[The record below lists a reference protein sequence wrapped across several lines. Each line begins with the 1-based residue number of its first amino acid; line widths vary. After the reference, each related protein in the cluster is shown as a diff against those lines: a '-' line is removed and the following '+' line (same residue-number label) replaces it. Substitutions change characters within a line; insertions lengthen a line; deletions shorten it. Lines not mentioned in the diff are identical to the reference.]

1 MGKPAG
7 VAEGGVFV
15 RTVLQ
20 GQKFGGLDERKTF
33 GDDLTYASDMKN
45 YRITEDHTLKK
56 RDGERLV
63 YQAPTAIAGLWSGYL
78 GSERHFLFIAGSK
91 LYRLDVAA
99 RTSQELGSVGFSPC
113 TMFQFRQRVYIKSQ
127 ETYCYYDGT
136 GLQQVEGYI
145 PLVAIG
151 CTPAGVGETFEDVN
165 MLSPYRRVEFHG
177 DGKSKTFRLPETNIR
192 GVTDLRINGSS
203 GAPEIVSENLSAG
216 TFTLSFVPQEGDV
229 LEVTYKMPADR
240 RDVVLKAKG
249 VMLFGGDTDGHVF
262 LWGNP
267 DAPNVRYHSE
277 LADGQPSAEYFPE
290 NNYTVIGDSEI
301 TDIVS
306 QYDRQLI
313 FTKERAFYSYCE
325 LQTDVL
331 GNVYASFPVYNLNGE
346 KGSLLKNA
354 GCIVNNE
361 PITLCADGLNRWSS
375 TTVENEKNAVCFSGP
390 VQKTMARLLALGQF
404 EDLYLFNLR
413 PTGELFLFHGGT
425 GALVYR
431 YRIGAWY
438 AYTGLRVKYP
448 VEHEGNLYYAAGSQ
462 IRCLDASAGEGIGEP
477 IEAYWES
484 PYLSMGDGS
493 FRLTRMDWTLRAE
506 GTPELYVNFGGE
518 HLPDGSILPRR
529 RLQRA
534 CGRGRIWSGCLRPGG
549 GAAGGMPIVSRIK
562 LRIDQSDA
570 STNCEISELRLI
582 AEKKGKYI

>member
-1 MGKPAG
+1 M
-7 VAEGGVFV
+7 
-15 RTVLQ
+15 RTMQ
-20 GQKFGGLDERKTF
+20 QSTKFNGLDERKTF

-56 RDGERLV
+56 RDGEKLV
-63 YQAPTAIAGLWSGYL
+63 YQAPTELAGMWSGYL

-91 LYRLDVAA
+91 LYRLDVAK
-99 RTSQELGSVGFSPC
+99 RTSQELGSVGYSPC
-113 TMFQFRQRVYIKSQ
+113 TMFQFRQRVYIKSR
-127 ETYCYYDGT
+127 ETYCFYDGT

-145 PLVAIG
+145 PLVVIG
-151 CTPAGVGETFEDVN
+151 CTPAGDGETFEDIN
-165 MLSPYRRVEFHG
+165 MISPYRRVEFLCDNTSRIFH
-177 DGKSKTFRLPETNIR
+177 LPEKKLEAITDVKLNGGICPLA
-192 GVTDLRINGSS
+192 VTSKNL
-203 GAPEIVSENLSAG
+203 ENG
-216 TFTLSFVPQEGDV
+216 TFTMEAPPGEGNR
-229 LEVTYKMPADR
+229 LEVTYKMPSDR
-240 RDVVLKAKG
+240 RDVVLKANG

-354 GCIVNNE
+354 GCIVGNE

-390 VQKTMARLLALGQF
+390 VQKTMGRLLALGQF
-404 EDLYLFNLR
+404 DDLYLFNLR

-425 GALVYR
+425 GALVYQ
-431 YRIGAWY
+431 YRIGVWY

-448 VEHEGNLYYAAGSQ
+448 VEHEGNLYYAARSQ
-462 IRCLDASAGEGIGEP
+462 IRCLDSSAGEGVGEP

-484 PYLSMGDGS
+484 PYLSMGDGA

-506 GTPELYVNFGGE
+506 GALTLYVNFGGE

-529 RLQRA
+529 RLQRE
-534 CGRGRIWSGCLRPGG
+534 CGSGRIWSGCLRPGG
-549 GAAGGMPIVSRIK
+549 GAAGGMPIVSRVK

-582 AEKKGKYI
+582 AEKKGKYV